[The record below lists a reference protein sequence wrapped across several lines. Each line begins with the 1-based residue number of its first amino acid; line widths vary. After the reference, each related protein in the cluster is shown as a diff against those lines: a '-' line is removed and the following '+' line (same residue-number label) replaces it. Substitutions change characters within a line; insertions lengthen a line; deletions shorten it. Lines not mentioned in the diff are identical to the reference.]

1 MCTVEELSS
10 DRQLHPHGESP
21 YWTILLLSPSG
32 FFVTPLMD
40 NDLAQPSDW
49 RDIGSQPNA
58 LHAEL
63 ACIIRAL
70 REVITRWTQLYEY
83 MMILLND
90 SDIMEPKQYVESL
103 FDNADYDRSKR
114 FFWIIGC
121 LNEFDSSIGHNI
133 LQVELFREAR
143 IPAVKQPSE
152 EETEKAWVLDKE
164 VETLCQS
171 LKDLRSGFRDQL
183 QRAQTLRD
191 GVSYYFDFRSKKHL
205 RSSFDPLQSSW
216 LTQCD

>member
-1 MCTVEELSS
+1 MCTVEELST
-10 DRQLHPHGESP
+10 DGQPHPHGESP

-32 FFVTPLMD
+32 FFVTPLMK

-63 ACIIRAL
+63 ACMIRAL

-83 MMILLND
+83 IMTLLND
-90 SDIMEPKQYVESL
+90 ADVMDLKQYVETL
-103 FDNADYDRSKR
+103 FDNTDYDRSRR

-143 IPAVKQPSE
+143 IPAVKQPLDE
-152 EETEKAWVLDKE
+152 VAEKARALDRE
-164 VETLCQS
+164 VETLWQS

-183 QRAQTLRD
+183 QRAQALRD
-191 GVSYYFDFRSKKHL
+191 GVSYRLDFRHISTWGRHL
-205 RSSFDPLQSSW
+205 VHCRANG
-216 LTQCD
+216 